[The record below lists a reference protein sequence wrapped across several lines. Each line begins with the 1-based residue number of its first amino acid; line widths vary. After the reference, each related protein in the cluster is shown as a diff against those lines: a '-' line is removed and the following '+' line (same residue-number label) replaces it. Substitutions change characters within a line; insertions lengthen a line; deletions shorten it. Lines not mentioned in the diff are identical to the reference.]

1 MTTQDRDYEDL
12 IRGALCAAAESI
24 EPVGDG
30 LQKIRH
36 RLSSPRSARSMLAG
50 FTGWLLLYRIRL
62 SVRLEPV
69 TAAGQ
74 SALGQLE
81 RLVTGTAVRRGAGGR
96 RTAPPRPAHGRLG
109 AARPWLRPAL
119 AVSAVVAVVVAGFV
133 TLHTVQPTVVTRNNS
148 LSSPGPQPGGGQ
160 PDTVASPGLWQPP
173 LGVNP
178 SQPVTGTSHKTP
190 VFAAPVVAC
199 TPTPTPIPSPRK
211 SKKPA
216 PTPRATPSSVS
227 PTPTPKDTSS
237 ATPTPTPTDT
247 GGSPSATPSPT
258 GPSATSGASRGAT
271 AADTALVTIPGVT
284 PRMVTAP
291 CGGAVSPKPS
301 VPRL

>member
-36 RLSSPRSARSMLAG
+36 RLNSPRSTRSMLAG

-81 RLVTGTAVRRGAGGR
+81 RLVTGAAGRRGAGGR
-96 RTAPPRPAHGRLG
+96 RTAPSRAARGRLG

-119 AVSAVVAVVVAGFV
+119 AVSAVVAVVVVGFV
-133 TLHTVQPTVVTRNNS
+133 TLHTVQQTVVTQNNS
-148 LSSPGPQPGGGQ
+148 LSSPGAQPAGAQ

-173 LGVNP
+173 LGINT
-178 SQPVTGTSHKTP
+178 SQPVTGTYQKKP

-199 TPTPTPIPSPRK
+199 TPTPSPRT

-216 PTPRATPSSVS
+216 PTPRATGSSAA
-227 PTPTPKDTSS
+227 PTPTPTDTSP

-258 GPSATSGASRGAT
+258 DTGATGGASGSAAAT
-271 AADTALVTIPGVT
+271 DTALVTIPGVT
-284 PRMVTAP
+284 PGLVTAP
-291 CGGAVSPKPS
+291 CGGVASPKPS
-301 VPRL
+301 LPRL